1 MREDI
6 LTADPIALT
15 QREMLLRLDAR
26 FDKFEPRVRALEDE
40 ALIAKTER
48 RTILSIFSSLRATI
62 LVAASVG
69 PIVAAVI
76 AVTSGKP

>member
-76 AVTSGKP
+76 AVTSSKP